1 MLSVSRRPAW
11 LGALSRRTA
20 TVCRTYSVYMVSR
33 ATKSARHHPRA
44 PCCAADTVAASPVA
58 MAFTSRWVNSQ
69 ALARSCGAA
78 RHLFAGV
85 HCTTVPIALSHGPAK
100 LASPRRQWLCSDGAG
115 PDPSRGFDVTAY
127 NGLWHNLSREAWP
140 NEQTLAVIGPVDT
153 AFTEL
158 VKACSN
164 ETAGCEI
171 TSVSTTLKSR
181 LQSVK
186 LRVRC
191 MTPDDFCALHSRL
204 SALDNVKA
212 IV

>member
-1 MLSVSRRPAW
+1 M
-11 LGALSRRTA
+11 
-20 TVCRTYSVYMVSR
+20 
-33 ATKSARHHPRA
+33 
-44 PCCAADTVAASPVA
+44 
-58 MAFTSRWVNSQ
+58 
-69 ALARSCGAA
+69 
-78 RHLFAGV
+78 
-85 HCTTVPIALSHGPAK
+85 
-100 LASPRRQWLCSDGAG
+100 
-115 PDPSRGFDVTAY
+115 TAY

>member
-1 MLSVSRRPAW
+1 MYALQALCCAGQHVS
-11 LGALSRRTA
+11 
-20 TVCRTYSVYMVSR
+20 
-33 ATKSARHHPRA
+33 
-44 PCCAADTVAASPVA
+44 AADTAAASPVV
-58 MAFTSRWVNSQ
+58 MAFASRWVNSQ
-69 ALARSCGAA
+69 TLARSCGAA

-85 HCTTVPIALSHGPAK
+85 HCTSAPIAPSHGPAK
-100 LASPRRQWLCSDGAG
+100 LAAPRRQWLCSDGAG

-140 NEQTLAVIGPVDT
+140 NEQTLAVIGPADT

-171 TSVSTTLKSR
+171 TSVAITLKSR